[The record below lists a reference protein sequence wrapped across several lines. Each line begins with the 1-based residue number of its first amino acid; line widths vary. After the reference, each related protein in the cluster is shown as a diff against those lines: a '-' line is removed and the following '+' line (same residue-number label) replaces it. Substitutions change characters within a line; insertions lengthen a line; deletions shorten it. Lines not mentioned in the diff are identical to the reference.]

1 MSFLAV
7 LFSLSASFIL
17 SPLWMWLIVE
27 LGEGR
32 MALGPLLP
40 PLAPLPP
47 PLYTLHSCTVSDF
60 SSPLLGLFYAL
71 FPWCSDWCQG
81 LVIWGNER
89 LDGGHRVPLC
99 LWHVSAEL
107 RSAVLRWGPLFG
119 RGHCWGCLLRSLSQ
133 SSFPFQSRAHECKN
147 SGRKLITPRREKV
160 GAREREGKTERDGKE
175 SKKGEWGAG
184 VFFTP
189 FVPPKVPLI
198 LFPSLFHQDPPMN
211 GITDKAISRVT
222 QIYFGCSAIVYF
234 YRTRGDLSG
243 DNLVSIKDLNGFCGD
258 SGVKFNL
265 FLIYYSRYEKE
276 KNWMADGLKIG
287 AVPLLYPQR
296 TEALHHIDWVRPP
309 QPSQPQA
316 TPTRA
321 RTHAHTEPSSCPE
334 RAVTLNQLKQ

>member
-1 MSFLAV
+1 ML
-7 LFSLSASFIL
+7 
-17 SPLWMWLIVE
+17 LIAW

-32 MALGPLLP
+32 MARGLLLLSP
-40 PLAPLPP
+40 PSLPP
-47 PLYTLHSCTVSDF
+47 PPVPLHSCTVSNF
-60 SSPLLGLFYAL
+60 SSPLLGPFYAL

-89 LDGGHRVPLC
+89 LDGGRRVPS
-99 LWHVSAEL
+99 VSDTCRLNAGAP
-107 RSAVLRWGPLFG
+107 RRAGGPPFG
-119 RGHCWGCLLRSLSQ
+119 RGHCWGCSLRSLSQ
-133 SSFPFQSRAHECKN
+133 PSFPFQSQPHECKN
-147 SGRKLITPRREKV
+147 SGRKLITPHRGKAGRKGEGWKDR
-160 GAREREGKTERDGKE
+160 GRWRGEQEREC
-175 SKKGEWGAG
+175 GAG

-211 GITDKAISRVT
+211 GITDNAISRVT
-222 QIYFGCSAIVYF
+222 QMYFGCSAIVYF
-234 YRTRGDLSG
+234 HRTRGDLSG

-276 KNWMADGLKIG
+276 KNWTADGLKIG

-316 TPTRA
+316 KPTRTHAYA
-321 RTHAHTEPSSCPE
+321 RTHIHIHTHPACLQPGESC
-334 RAVTLNQLKQ
+334 NLKPT